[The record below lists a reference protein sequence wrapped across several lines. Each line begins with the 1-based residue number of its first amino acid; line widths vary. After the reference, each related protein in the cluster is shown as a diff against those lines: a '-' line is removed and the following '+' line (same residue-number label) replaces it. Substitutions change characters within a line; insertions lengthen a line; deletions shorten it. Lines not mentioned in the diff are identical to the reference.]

1 MNKQVI
7 IVGAGGHARVIADTV
22 LCSGD
27 TVLGFLDDDAEA
39 EGVAG
44 IPVLGST
51 AEYGKYPEASFVL
64 GIGSAA
70 VRERLAAFMD
80 GVSWYT
86 AIHPSAVISSLGT
99 EIGEGTVLM
108 AGTVVNA
115 GAVIGRHCIINT
127 GAIIEH
133 DNRIEDFAHVSV
145 GAKLA
150 GTVHVGKRS
159 WIGVGA
165 IVRNN
170 TSICED
176 CMIGAGAVVVRDIE
190 RAGTYMGIPARLK
203 MLINSNGGGAGKTV
217 LTAPCGERRAV
228 A

>member
-39 EGVAG
+39 ESVAG

-51 AEYGKYPEASFVL
+51 AEYVKYPEACFVL
-64 GIGSAA
+64 GMGNAA
-70 VRERLAAFMD
+70 VRERLAAFMH

-99 EIGEGTVLM
+99 AIGEGTVLM
-108 AGTVVNA
+108 AGAVVNA
-115 GAVIGRHCIINT
+115 GAAIGKHCIINT

-150 GTVHVGKRS
+150 GTVYVGKRS
-159 WIGVGA
+159 WIGIGA
-165 IVRNN
+165 IVKNN

-176 CMIGAGAVVVRDIE
+176 CMIGSGAVVVSNIE
-190 RAGTYMGIPARLK
+190 RSGTYMGIPAHLK
-203 MLINSNGGGAGKTV
+203 MLINSNGGAGKSA
-217 LTAPCGERRAV
+217 LTSQCGERRA
-228 A
+228 AA